1 GADNV
6 FGFDPATQ
14 TDGGLDDNFH
24 LAKSSPAIDRG
35 NANAAPA
42 LDLAGQA
49 RVDDP
54 GSPNLGPAD
63 YQEQPIVASL
73 FDSPHGG
80 VAQGWQSDNDAWTLN
95 LPFDFPLFGND
106 YSSVEVSTEGF
117 LHFAG
122 SGWTGDDFNDAESLG
137 DNVRIA
143 PLWDDLFTY
152 GDGNDIYVDDST
164 VGEVTIVW
172 DATVAATGGPAL
184 FGITLYDDGRFDFH
198 YGAGNAGLTPTIG
211 VGRGDGT
218 ATLSSYD
225 GRAELNRAAS
235 HEFTF
240 APTFADIG
248 AYEFLGST
256 LDDTPPTVVSA
267 TAVTT
272 PQGPAIHVLFSE
284 AVDPIDANAPANYEL
299 REAGPN
305 GLLGDADDV
314 SLGVDPEYQAGDLLV
329 VLHVTTPGVS
339 LEAGR
344 YELVVH
350 ADSTIHDLAGLRLDG
365 DGDGQAGGNFIAAN
379 QTPSIAPPDAVSV
392 DEGTEIA
399 VHLAAN
405 DPDDD
410 TLTYSLGPGAPAG
423 AAIDSATGMF
433 RWTPTES
440 QAPGVYHIAVRATD
454 NGSPALTATTT
465 LTITANEVND
475 PP

>member
-1 GADNV
+1 
-6 FGFDPATQ
+6 
-14 TDGGLDDNFH
+14 
-24 LAKSSPAIDRG
+24 
-35 NANAAPA
+35 
-42 LDLAGQA
+42 
-49 RVDDP
+49 
-54 GSPNLGPAD
+54 
-63 YQEQPIVASL
+63 
-73 FDSPHGG
+73 
-80 VAQGWQSDNDAWTLN
+80 
-95 LPFDFPLFGND
+95 
-106 YSSVEVSTEGF
+106 
-117 LHFAG
+117 
-122 SGWTGDDFNDAESLG
+122 
-137 DNVRIA
+137 
-143 PLWDDLFTY
+143 DLFTY

-164 VGEVTIVW
+164 AGEITIVW

-184 FGITLYDDGRFDFH
+184 FGITLFDDGQFDFN

-256 LDDTPPTVVSA
+256 LDDTPPTLVSA

-314 SLGVDPEYQAGDLLV
+314 ALGVDPDYQAGELLV

-399 VHLAAN
+399 VHLAGN

-475 PP
+475 PPALPVISDRSVEDGAPLSFAVVATDPEGDA